1 MFWTSCS
8 ALCVTSSPSPFF
20 FFFLGRFST
29 STATACADTQN
40 LFFIYFFVAFYPPV
54 KTASAYAATCFM
66 FTRLLEG
73 VSRDADCF
81 AFPSRVFS
89 IASTCSQQS
98 GRRLRPQR
106 RRTDRATS
114 SSSSSSFLGLCSSLF
129 QTQRRD
135 SRQKE
140 RSRSSETRAGRRI
153 DSLRSYYFCFCRLS
167 VSVSARVNTRHQSSP
182 AARARAVLRYWISA
196 DERFDEL
203 GCLNAKNS

>member
-1 MFWTSCS
+1 MFSTERPL
-8 ALCVTSSPSPFF
+8 AACVSPS
-20 FFFLGRFST
+20 FST
-29 STATACADTQN
+29 STAQDTKS
-40 LFFIYFFVAFYPPV
+40 FFFAAFYPPV

-73 VSRDADCF
+73 VSRDANCF

-89 IASTCSQQS
+89 IVSTCSQQS

-106 RRTDRATS
+106 RRTDRAT
-114 SSSSSSFLGLCSSLF
+114 SSFLGLCSSLF

-182 AARARAVLRYWISA
+182 AA
-196 DERFDEL
+196 
-203 GCLNAKNS
+203 